1 MAASVEV
8 PHSTHYH
15 ADLQAVACLVQ
26 ILDHTTPRASGRKF
40 NEAKELFAL
49 ARAEERLWLA
59 PIVARVALVYEI
71 ENLFAWQ
78 ALPGDCWRLT
88 AQQQILHTLGA
99 GTRRGRVRELAH
111 GRTGAFRFGDWALR
125 SRCTK
130 ASGEWSCAVRS
141 GAAAVHGLRL
151 HSRGLA
157 HVRPRKT
164 DELSMPS

>member
-1 MAASVEV
+1 
-8 PHSTHYH
+8 
-15 ADLQAVACLVQ
+15 LVQ

-88 AQQQILHTLGA
+88 AKRQILHTLGP

-111 GRTGAFRFGDWALR
+111 GRVSFWGLGSTVAMHKGFG
-125 SRCTK
+125 
-130 ASGEWSCAVRS
+130 
-141 GAAAVHGLRL
+141 
-151 HSRGLA
+151 
-157 HVRPRKT
+157 
-164 DELSMPS
+164 

>member
-1 MAASVEV
+1 MAARVEV

-15 ADLQAVACLVQ
+15 ADLQTVACLVQ

-88 AQQQILHTLGA
+88 AKRQILHTLGP
-99 GTRRGRVRELAH
+99 GTRRGRVLLGAGARAH
-111 GRTGAFRFGDWALR
+111 GRVSFWGLGSTVAMHEGFG
-125 SRCTK
+125 
-130 ASGEWSCAVRS
+130 
-141 GAAAVHGLRL
+141 
-151 HSRGLA
+151 
-157 HVRPRKT
+157 
-164 DELSMPS
+164 